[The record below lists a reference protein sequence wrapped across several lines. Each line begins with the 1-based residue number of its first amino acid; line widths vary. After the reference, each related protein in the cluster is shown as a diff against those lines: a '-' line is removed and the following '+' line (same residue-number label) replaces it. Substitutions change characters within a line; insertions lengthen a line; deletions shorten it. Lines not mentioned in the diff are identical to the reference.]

1 MQRGNKVKIQVK
13 NKTEAFMQLKSFLG
27 EERAKELIGG
37 ITKDLLKGEMVIVPL
52 SENEPL
58 ILTGPT
64 KESKAKERRRMY
76 AKRAKRKKKRENTS
90 NS

>member
-1 MQRGNKVKIQVK
+1 VKIQVK
-13 NKTEAFMQLKSFLG
+13 NKAEAFTQLKGFLG

-37 ITKDLLKGEMVIVPL
+37 ITKDLLNGEMVILPL
-52 SENEPL
+52 SATETL

-76 AKRAKRKKKRENTS
+76 AKRAKRKKKRGNKS